1 MPEIFILYGLLLI
14 IFNKLFAKINI
25 KFYQLLYAFKYNE
38 ETIKRNR
45 IIGIMGGIIFIV
57 FGLLIKIFFKE

>member
-57 FGLLIKIFFKE
+57 FGLLIKIIFKE